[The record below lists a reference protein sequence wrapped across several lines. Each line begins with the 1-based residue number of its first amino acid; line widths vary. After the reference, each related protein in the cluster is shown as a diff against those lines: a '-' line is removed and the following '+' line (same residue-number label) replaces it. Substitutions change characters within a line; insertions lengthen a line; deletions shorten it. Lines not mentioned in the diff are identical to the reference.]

1 MQIDALSL
9 MVPNGFTAAAAGLF
23 VLITWLRW
31 SRPASLGWWGGANLI
46 YGIAIGS
53 AAIGIMA
60 GSAPLF
66 MLGVALITLAPGMI
80 WAGARR
86 FESRPAPL
94 WVVFSGL
101 AVWLAGGGTALL
113 VGADHAVTGAMIAV
127 LLWPGFLGAAV
138 FELWRGR
145 SEKLPPLYWFIAVLV
160 VHGAA
165 FLTGAVHLMTG
176 ALGFMQAPSLVSV
189 SGILHFESLLFS
201 MGGAVSMIMLVR
213 EREAA
218 QFKQTAQID
227 EVTGTLTCRAFFEAA
242 ERQAE
247 RCRHDGSPMS
257 LIILDLDRFKHVND
271 TLGHTAGDRVLRGFC
286 DTANRVLRP
295 NDVIGRFGGEE
306 IIVVLPNTSIAGG
319 TAVAERIRV
328 AFAKA
333 FEFIEGQ
340 PLNATVSAG
349 VAELGD
355 GNSLEDAL
363 KRADTALYRAKQ
375 NGRNRVERDQDAGCG
390 DDDRLVRIA

>member
-9 MVPNGFTAAAAGLF
+9 MVPNGFTAGAAGLF

-31 SRPASLGWWGGANLI
+31 SRPASLGWWGGANLV

-113 VGADHAVTGAMIAV
+113 VGADHAVTGAV
-127 LLWPGFLGAAV
+127 D
-138 FELWRGR
+138 
-145 SEKLPPLYWFIAVLV
+145 
-160 VHGAA
+160 
-165 FLTGAVHLMTG
+165 LMTG

-227 EVTGTLTCRAFFEAA
+227 EVTGTLTRRAFFEAA

-328 AFAKA
+328 AFATA